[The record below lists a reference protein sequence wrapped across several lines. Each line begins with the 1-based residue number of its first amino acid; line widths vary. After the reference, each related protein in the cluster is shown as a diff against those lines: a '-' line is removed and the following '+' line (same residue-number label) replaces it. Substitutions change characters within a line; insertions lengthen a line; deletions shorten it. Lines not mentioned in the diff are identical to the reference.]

1 MFIILKLR
9 PIGHEKN
16 KTNIQKYNLK
26 EIHKKI
32 KWYKHNTDK
41 KVPDIKMGMYI
52 CKIQI

>member
-9 PIGHEKN
+9 PTGHEKN

-32 KWYKHNTDK
+32 KRYKTTTTTTGTKPNL
-41 KVPDIKMGMYI
+41 VAS
-52 CKIQI
+52 